1 MNRITTII
9 VIILFFI
16 TLQSTVCQQIPQFS
30 QYLFNP
36 IYINPAYTGYK
47 NDLFIQ
53 SFYRR
58 QWGGINGAPET
69 YGIAGDAMLSSQN
82 LGVGAIA
89 MGDQIG
95 LQSTH
100 SLFTNVA
107 YHLQLGADSYLSF
120 GTGLGI
126 VNYRMNAED
135 YDPTFIDDPIL
146 TTGSGN
152 VFYPDLRLGLL
163 FYSEDIFIGISV
175 DQVLGDLLNFE
186 NADVVV
192 DPQRSYAVSLG
203 GMINLTDRLLLK
215 PSVLLMDD
223 SRAMTR
229 ADMNLLLMY
238 DEAIGIGLGH
248 RRSFHLFDKDAYV
261 NKDKNIG
268 FLVLT
273 EIRLKENLR
282 FGYSFDYPIGGL
294 WRGNSHEL
302 SVGYLVS
309 SRRSRLRSPRYF

>member
-1 MNRITTII
+1 
-9 VIILFFI
+9 
-16 TLQSTVCQQIPQFS
+16 
-30 QYLFNP
+30 
-36 IYINPAYTGYK
+36 
-47 NDLFIQ
+47 
-53 SFYRR
+53 
-58 QWGGINGAPET
+58 
-69 YGIAGDAMLSSQN
+69 
-82 LGVGAIA
+82 
-89 MGDQIG
+89 
-95 LQSTH
+95 
-100 SLFTNVA
+100 
-107 YHLQLGADSYLSF
+107 
-120 GTGLGI
+120 
-126 VNYRMNAED
+126 
-135 YDPTFIDDPIL
+135 
-146 TTGSGN
+146 
-152 VFYPDLRLGLL
+152 LL

-192 DPQRSYAVSLG
+192 IPQRSYAVSLG